1 MAVPKSRQTKSKRNS
16 RRSHHAL
23 KLAVFGICSK
33 CGESILPHHTCVN
46 CGFYKGREVID
57 VLAKLE
63 KRERK
68 QKAKELAG
76 QEKEQQTKKPLSAE
90 ELSKKP
96 QEN

>member
-16 RRSHHAL
+16 RRSHDAL
-23 KLAVFGICSK
+23 KRGVFGVCAK
-33 CGESILPHHTCVN
+33 CGEPILPHHTCAN

-63 KRERK
+63 KKERK
-68 QKAKELAG
+68 HKAKELVE
-76 QEKEQQTKKPLSAE
+76 QEKEQKGKKPLSAE

-96 QEN
+96 QGN

>member
-23 KLAVFGICSK
+23 RRGVFGVCLK
-33 CGESILPHHTCVN
+33 CGEPILPHHTCAN

-63 KRERK
+63 KKERK
-68 QKAKELAG
+68 QKAKELAD
-76 QEKEQQTKKPLSAE
+76 QEREQQTKKPFSAE
-90 ELSKKP
+90 ELSKKS
-96 QEN
+96 